1 MRTLVI
7 GALALILVGCSC
19 ALSPQASMEACMDA
33 NGLACFDRAAASQ
46 PVELNPA
53 SVNANSATTPVKSTM
68 ATKAEKPSSA
78 DARTKDHRTKDHL
91 ATKAAKSAVTVAK
104 VEPPASGPPAGNAAA
119 SSSTTAASMASS
131 PLKSGPAA
139 NSNTGSIP
147 EQMAAAPSVAEPA
160 MAARAVPAPEQ
171 KANNTD
177 RPGSSETALL
187 DNAQETAPTSN
198 DSDRLV
204 AILLAH
210 AEIKSVADLTGKIV
224 ATDHRQ
230 SVSESS
236 VRTAIAA
243 AGATEVQLSEGPAKA
258 IDRVISGEV
267 PAAVLTLVSAE
278 TAEWFPEITG
288 FNMFRIPLSPRS
300 AVR

>member
-33 NGLACFDRAAASQ
+33 NGLACFDRAAASR

-131 PLKSGPAA
+131 PLKSGRSPSLQWPPGRSRRR
-139 NSNTGSIP
+139 NRKRIIP
-147 EQMAAAPSVAEPA
+147 IVLVLRKLRCLIMP
-160 MAARAVPAPEQ
+160 
-171 KANNTD
+171 K
-177 RPGSSETALL
+177 RPH
-187 DNAQETAPTSN
+187 Q
-198 DSDRLV
+198 
-204 AILLAH
+204 
-210 AEIKSVADLTGKIV
+210 
-224 ATDHRQ
+224 RQ
-230 SVSESS
+230 T
-236 VRTAIAA
+236 TAIVWLPSSWR
-243 AGATEVQLSEGPAKA
+243 TRKSSRWP
-258 IDRVISGEV
+258 I
-267 PAAVLTLVSAE
+267 
-278 TAEWFPEITG
+278 
-288 FNMFRIPLSPRS
+288 
-300 AVR
+300 